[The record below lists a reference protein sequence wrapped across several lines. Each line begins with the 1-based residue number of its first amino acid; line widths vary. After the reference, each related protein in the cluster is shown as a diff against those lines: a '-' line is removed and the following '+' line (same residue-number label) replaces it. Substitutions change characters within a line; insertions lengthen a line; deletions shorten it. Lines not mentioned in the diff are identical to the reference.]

1 MAGAEQASRIV
12 RFEKFELN
20 LTEGELRKNGTRIRL
35 QDQPFQVLAAL
46 LERPGK
52 LVAREA
58 LRERLWSG
66 DTFVDFDRSL
76 NTAIAKIREALGDAA
91 NEPRFIE
98 TLPRRGYRFIG
109 AVERLDEAGEIV
121 GLPAG
126 SAAERTISHYRLL
139 EKLGE
144 GGMGVVYKAED
155 TKLKR
160 NVALKFLAPH
170 LTQDPK
176 ARERFL
182 REAQAAA
189 AVDHPNICTV
199 YEIDEAGEQIFI
211 AMAYVEG
218 QSLEKKTEAGP
229 FEIAEALEVAM
240 QVAQGLGAAHEAGVV
255 HRDIK
260 SANLML
266 TPQSQVKIM
275 DFGLAQLVNR
285 TRLTQT
291 GTSLGTPA
299 CMSPEQARRQ
309 PTDHRTDVWSL
320 GAVIYEMVTG
330 RLPFEGEREEAVLH
344 AIVHEDAKPMTGLRV
359 GVPIDLD
366 RLVGKAMA
374 KSPDER
380 YQHVDEMLVDLRALK
395 GQLGDVGAR
404 HDAPAPSPTPPRTS
418 RISRIAPW
426 ALLAVAAAIIVAL
439 GLRGPGQTREKRLQR
454 FAFMP
459 RENAISATISP
470 DGNHIAYIV
479 GNGGLWIQDLDQQEP
494 RKIAGGAHPFWA
506 ACWSPD
512 SQFLAYR
519 AAGDLKKVSVQGGAA
534 ATLCQ
539 MPDPHFM
546 GCSWEP
552 KGGSI
557 VFSSGAQAF
566 YEVAARGGSPKVL
579 VEPDEPAREFIW
591 GPHFLPLDV
600 ASRGLL
606 FGVGTVSLSRIVLQD
621 LITGE
626 RVVPAEA
633 ATAVFS
639 PSGHILYQ
647 PAFSDTSPL
656 FALPFS
662 VERLTAKGGAFPLV
676 KNARTPSVSADGT
689 LVYVETGAAQQQ
701 LVWRDRD
708 GRKLGEIGE
717 PQENMVTPALSPD
730 GRFVAVSTAQSTSAM
745 SGGGD
750 IWIHDVAHSRSTR
763 FTFDPALDFQP
774 IWSADGKEIAISS
787 TRAGSNDV
795 FIKRTNGSGAAKILL
810 ATARLEHPEH
820 WSPDGRYI
828 TIKAYDPET
837 NADLW
842 YLERLE
848 GGNWSEP
855 TVYLEPVFDQ
865 IGSQFSPDSRYLAY
879 CSEESGRFEVYVR
892 PFPHPDGIWQIS
904 SNGGGQPRWNKDG
917 TELFYVEGDTLIA
930 VEVTTRPTFSFGS
943 AKRLFSS
950 PSLVEQWPHPAYDV
964 SADGERFVLIEPVGG
979 PQPAAIRVVQNWY
992 EEFRDRGQD

>member
-1 MAGAEQASRIV
+1 MAEARQASRIV

-20 LTEGELRKNGTRIRL
+20 LTEGELRKNGIRVRL

-52 LVAREA
+52 LVSREA

-126 SAAERTISHYRLL
+126 SAAERSISHYQLL

-199 YEIDEAGEQIFI
+199 YEIDEAGGQIFI

-229 FEIAEALEVAM
+229 LEIAEALEIAM
-240 QVAQGLGAAHEAGVV
+240 QVVQGLQAAHEKGIV

-266 TPQSQVKIM
+266 TPQGRLKIM

-285 TRLTQT
+285 SRLTQT

-299 CMSPEQARRQ
+299 YMSPEQAKRQ
-309 PTDHRTDVWSL
+309 PTDRRTDVWSL
-320 GAVIYEMVTG
+320 GVVIYEMITG
-330 RLPFEGEREEAVLH
+330 RLPFEGEREAAV
-344 AIVHEDAKPMTGLRV
+344 AYSIVHQEPKPITAQRV

-374 KSPDER
+374 KSPNKR
-380 YQHVDEMLVDLRALK
+380 YQHVDEMLVDLRALE

-404 HDAPAPSPTPPRTS
+404 HAVPTPSRPPQRSTP
-418 RISRIAPW
+418 RISQIVPW
-426 ALLAVAAAIIVAL
+426 ALLAVVAVIL
-439 GLRGPGQTREKRLQR
+439 SVMWLRGPEQTRENRLQR
-454 FAFMP
+454 FAFTP
-459 RENAISATISP
+459 PENAVSAAISP
-470 DGNHIAYIV
+470 DGEHIAYIV
-479 GNGGLWIQDLDQQEP
+479 GAGDLWIQDLRRQEP
-494 RKIAGGAHPFWA
+494 RKIAGGAHAFWA
-506 ACWSPD
+506 PCWSPG
-512 SQFLAYR
+512 SEFIAYR
-519 AAGDLKKVSVQGGAA
+519 AAGDLKKVSIQGGSP

-539 MPDPHFM
+539 MPNPLFM
-546 GCSWEP
+546 GCSWDP
-552 KGGSI
+552 DGGSI
-557 VFSSGAQAF
+557 VFSAGGQAL
-566 YEVAARGGSPKVL
+566 YEVAARGGRPKVL
-579 VEPDEPAREFIW
+579 IEPDEPAKEFIW
-591 GPHFLPLDV
+591 GPHFLPLDA

-606 FGVGTVSLSRIVLQD
+606 FGVGTTPNLSRIVLQD

-626 RVVPAEA
+626 RGVPAEA

-647 PAFSDTSPL
+647 PAHSDTSPL

-662 VERLTAKGGAFPLV
+662 VARLTAKG
-676 KNARTPSVSADGT
+676 KPS
-689 LVYVETGAAQQQ
+689 
-701 LVWRDRD
+701 
-708 GRKLGEIGE
+708 
-717 PQENMVTPALSPD
+717 
-730 GRFVAVSTAQSTSAM
+730 
-745 SGGGD
+745 
-750 IWIHDVAHSRSTR
+750 
-763 FTFDPALDFQP
+763 
-774 IWSADGKEIAISS
+774 
-787 TRAGSNDV
+787 
-795 FIKRTNGSGAAKILL
+795 
-810 ATARLEHPEH
+810 RL
-820 WSPDGRYI
+820 
-828 TIKAYDPET
+828 
-837 NADLW
+837 
-842 YLERLE
+842 
-848 GGNWSEP
+848 
-855 TVYLEPVFDQ
+855 
-865 IGSQFSPDSRYLAY
+865 
-879 CSEESGRFEVYVR
+879 
-892 PFPHPDGIWQIS
+892 
-904 SNGGGQPRWNKDG
+904 
-917 TELFYVEGDTLIA
+917 
-930 VEVTTRPTFSFGS
+930 
-943 AKRLFSS
+943 
-950 PSLVEQWPHPAYDV
+950 
-964 SADGERFVLIEPVGG
+964 
-979 PQPAAIRVVQNWY
+979 
-992 EEFRDRGQD
+992 